1 MKTIRIDIAGDGTV
15 AIDAAGFSGPDCEQA
30 TKFLEEAL
38 GDIRERTLK
47 PEHRRRA
54 LVRRQQDLGHREGQP

>member
-38 GDIRERTLK
+38 GQVRERKLK

-54 LVRRQQDLGHREGQP
+54 TVQRRQSLGNGEVQS

>member
-1 MKTIRIDIAGDGTV
+1 MKTIRIDIGPDGTV

-38 GDIRERTLK
+38 GEVRERTFK

-54 LVRRQQDLGHREGQP
+54 TVNRRQTLGNGEGQS

>member
-1 MKTIRIDIAGDGTV
+1 MKTIRIDIGPDGTV

-38 GDIRERTLK
+38 GEVRERKLK

-54 LVRRQQDLGHREGQP
+54 TIQRRQGLGNGETQP

>member
-1 MKTIRIDIAGDGTV
+1 MKRIQIDIGPDGSV

-30 TKFLEEAL
+30 TRFLEEAL
-38 GDIRERTLK
+38 GEVRERKLK

-54 LVRRQQDLGHREGQP
+54 VVQCRQTLGNGETQP

>member
-1 MKTIRIDIAGDGTV
+1 MKRIAIDIGPDGTV
-15 AIDAAGFSGPDCEQA
+15 AIDAVGFSGPDCEQA

-38 GDIRERTLK
+38 GSPTTRQLK

-54 LVRRQQDLGHREGQP
+54 VVQRRQDLGNGGAKG

>member
-1 MKTIRIDIAGDGTV
+1 MKTIRIDIGTDGAL
-15 AIDAAGFSGPDCEQA
+15 AIDTAGFSGPDCEQA

-38 GDIRERTLK
+38 GEIRERKLK

-54 LVRRQQDLGHREGQP
+54 MLRRQQNLGNKEAGA

>member
-1 MKTIRIDIAGDGTV
+1 MKTIRIDIAADGTV

-38 GDIRERTLK
+38 GDVQERKLK

-54 LVRRQQDLGHREGQP
+54 VANRRQSLGNGEGGA